1 MKPRIFVAV
10 FILMWLVSAGLTF
23 WHGDFAKA
31 ANFGDSFGAINALFS
46 GGALVMAINSMI
58 LQQRQ
63 NAEFEQKTLAAMT
76 QQAETIQL
84 IKTSLVQQANVAR
97 VTALTYLIE
106 REEQR
111 IETLKEWGVQSYK
124 DENYYSKG
132 VKAAKA
138 RIEDYQAQIKEVGT
152 AVC

>member
-1 MKPRIFVAV
+1 MRLRPFVIT
-10 FILMWLVSAGLTF
+10 FILLWVLSAGLTL

-31 ANFGDSFGAINALFS
+31 ANVGDSFGVLNALFLS
-46 GGALVMAINSMI
+46 GALAMAIYSMI

-63 NAEFEQKTLAAMT
+63 NAEFEQKTLAAIT

-84 IKTSLVQQANVAR
+84 IKTSLMQQASVAR

-111 IETLKEWGVQSYK
+111 IETLKEWGV
-124 DENYYSKG
+124 NYSKG
-132 VKAAKA
+132 IKAAKP
-138 RIEDYQAQIKEVGT
+138 RIDDYQAQFKDVGT
-152 AVC
+152 APC

>member
-1 MKPRIFVAV
+1 MRLRPFVIT
-10 FILMWLVSAGLTF
+10 FILLWVLSAGLTL

-46 GGALVMAINSMI
+46 GVALALAIYSMI

-76 QQAETIQL
+76 QQAETIR
-84 IKTSLVQQANVAR
+84 LVQQANVAR

-111 IETLKEWGVQSYK
+111 IETLKEWGMQSYK

-132 VKAAKA
+132 IKAAKT
-138 RIEDYQAQIKEVGT
+138 RIDVYQAQIEEVGT

>member
-1 MKPRIFVAV
+1 MRLRPFVIT
-10 FILMWLVSAGLTF
+10 FILLWVLSAGLTL
-23 WHGDFAKA
+23 WHGDFDKA

-46 GGALVMAINSMI
+46 GVALALAIYSMI

-63 NAEFEQKTLAAMT
+63 NAEFEQKTLEAMT

-111 IETLKEWGVQSYK
+111 IETLKEWGAQSYN
-124 DENYYSKG
+124 DENHYSKG
-132 VKAAKA
+132 IKAAKT
-138 RIEDYQAQIKEVGT
+138 RIDDYQAQIKDVGT
-152 AVC
+152 APC

>member
-1 MKPRIFVAV
+1 MKLKPFVISFVLLWALSAV
-10 FILMWLVSAGLTF
+10 VTLWY
-23 WHGDFAKA
+23 GDFAKA
-31 ANFGDSFGAINALFS
+31 GTFGDSFGAINALFS
-46 GGALVMAINSMI
+46 GVALALAVYSMI

-63 NAEFEQKTLAAMT
+63 SAEFEHKTLAAMA
-76 QQAETIQL
+76 QQAETIEL

-111 IETLKEWGVQSYK
+111 IETLKEWGEQSHK

-132 VKAAKA
+132 IKAAQA
-138 RIEDYQAQIKEVGT
+138 RVDDYQEQIRKVGT
-152 AVC
+152 AG

>member
-1 MKPRIFVAV
+1 
-10 FILMWLVSAGLTF
+10 
-23 WHGDFAKA
+23 
-31 ANFGDSFGAINALFS
+31 
-46 GGALVMAINSMI
+46 MI

-111 IETLKEWGVQSYK
+111 IETLKEWGMQWYN

-132 VKAAKA
+132 FIAAKT
-138 RIEDYQAQIKEVGT
+138 RIDGYQAQIEEVGT